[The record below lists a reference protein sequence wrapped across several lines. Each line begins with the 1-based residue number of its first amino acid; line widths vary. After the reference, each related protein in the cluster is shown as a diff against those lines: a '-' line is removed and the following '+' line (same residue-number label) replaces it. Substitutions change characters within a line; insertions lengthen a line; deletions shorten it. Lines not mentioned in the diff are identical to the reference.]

1 MSPVI
6 LKPPQLLMYRQ
17 QCGADLTAGVCLGC
31 GWERTQIHP
40 GNVAGS
46 ISGILAGAV
55 TAPRASCECGKKAKF
70 SERTRQCR
78 SRLHVQHNAWPSR

>member
-31 GWERTQIHP
+31 GWEWTQIHP

-46 ISGILAGAV
+46 VSGWGCDSSQGQLRMWRESQI
-55 TAPRASCECGKKAKF
+55 F
-70 SERTRQCR
+70 
-78 SRLHVQHNAWPSR
+78 